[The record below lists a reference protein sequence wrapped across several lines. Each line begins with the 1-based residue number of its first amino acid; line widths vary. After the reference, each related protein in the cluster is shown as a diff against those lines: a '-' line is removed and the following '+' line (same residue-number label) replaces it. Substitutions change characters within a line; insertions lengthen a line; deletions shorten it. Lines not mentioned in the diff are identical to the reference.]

1 MARGLR
7 RSPRAARRRHAAPPR
22 TSSGGGG
29 RRGIP
34 RRPPSWM
41 RPSPPAPAAAAA
53 ATAPAAAAAASAF
66 AFAVAEA
73 EPPYTRPK
81 RETCRPYAQMSAS
94 EIIEGLAAELDHA
107 IPGLGEVATKAK
119 VLHLPASPLYVQK
132 VLAWIA
138 EHEAAEF
145 GELVAYGEQV
155 TGFAGMK
162 ELPSA
167 RFVRELRAAAADA
180 GAGGR

>member
-53 ATAPAAAAAASAF
+53 ATAPAAAAAASA
-66 AFAVAEA
+66 VAEA
-73 EPPYTRPK
+73 EPTYTRPK
-81 RETCRPYAQMSAS
+81 REMCRPDAQMSAS
-94 EIIEGLAAELDHA
+94 ECIEGLAAELDHA
-107 IPGLGEVATKAK
+107 ISGLGEVAAK
-119 VLHLPASPLYVQK
+119 VLHLSASPLYVQK

-138 EHEAAEF
+138 AHEAAEF
-145 GELVAYGEQV
+145 GELVAYGEEV

-162 ELPSA
+162 ELPST
-167 RFVRELRAAAADA
+167 RFLRELRAAAADA
-180 GAGGR
+180 DGR